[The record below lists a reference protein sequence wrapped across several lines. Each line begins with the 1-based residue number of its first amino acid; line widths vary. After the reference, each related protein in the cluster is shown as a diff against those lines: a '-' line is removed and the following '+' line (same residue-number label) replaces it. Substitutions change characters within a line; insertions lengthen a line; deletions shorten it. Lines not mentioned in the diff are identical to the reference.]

1 MSELLRSTFASLAVV
16 TLLGA
21 PLAAQSAPTPEP
33 APVSPAPSLAAEP
46 PVIDFGDIL
55 GGEPARAT
63 VKIKNV
69 SDQPVPVK
77 QVKTSCGCTVAVV
90 HGPDGAELA
99 ARPPQP
105 DMLVTTLA
113 PGQEISV
120 DVTMQTANAQGSVE
134 KQLQIYSGDAAAT
147 PFMVPVKARISKAF
161 TLSPDKLDLRNVGRT
176 GRIEQT
182 IVVQAQSIGNWSID
196 GFESGMEGSPLPP
209 WLKFSVLDTEGLS
222 RRVQMVSEG
231 PRPVG
236 AFTARV
242 KIVIGHEKVK
252 SVDFQVFGIVRPDVN
267 FDTGSPTQPE
277 AVSFDQMKK
286 GDSATRT
293 IKVVNNDPSVPY
305 TLKSVELQVPDALKP
320 MLQTSINTIQE
331 GVSYE
336 VVVTIKADMPD
347 PFFRGNLLLVAEHPD
362 LPRHSISF
370 HGWVKQEQ

>member
-1 MSELLRSTFASLAVV
+1 MSELLRSTLASLAVV
-16 TLLGA
+16 ALLGVS
-21 PLAAQSAPTPEP
+21 LAAQAQAPDAGPPQP
-33 APVSPAPSLAAEP
+33 ASSLAAEP

-90 HGPDGAELA
+90 HGPDGTELQ
-99 ARPPQP
+99 ARPTQP

-113 PGQEISV
+113 PGQELSV
-120 DVTMQTANAQGSVE
+120 DVSMQTANAQGSVE
-134 KQLQIYSGDAAAT
+134 KQLQIYSGDAAST

-161 TLSPDKLDLRNVGRT
+161 TISPDKLDLRNVART

-182 IVVQAQSIGNWSID
+182 VVVQAQSIGNWSIE
-196 GFESGMEGSPLPP
+196 GFDSGAEGSPLPP
-209 WLKFSVLDTEGLS
+209 WLQFSVLDTEGLS

-236 AFTARV
+236 AFSAVVRI
-242 KIVIGHEKVK
+242 KIGHEKVK
-252 SVDFQVFGIVRPDVN
+252 SVDFRVFGIVRPDVN

-286 GDSATRT
+286 GETVTRT
-293 IKVVNNDPSVPY
+293 IKVVNGDPTVPY
-305 TLKSVELQVPDALKP
+305 LLKSVELQVPDALKA
-320 MLQTSINTIQE
+320 MMTTAINTVQE

-336 VVVTIKADMPD
+336 IVVTVKADMPD

>member
-1 MSELLRSTFASLAVV
+1 MSDLLRSTLASMAVV
-16 TLLGA
+16 ALLGV
-21 PLAAQSAPTPEP
+21 PLAAQSPTPEA
-33 APVSPAPSLAAEP
+33 APPQPAPSLAAEP
-46 PVIDFGDIL
+46 PVMDFGDIL
-55 GGEPARAT
+55 GGEPARGT

-77 QVKTSCGCTVAVV
+77 LVKTSCGCTVAVV

-113 PGQEISV
+113 PGQELTV
-120 DVTMQTANAQGSVE
+120 DVSMQTANAQGSVE
-134 KQLQIYSGDAAAT
+134 KELQIYGTDAAAT
-147 PFMVPVKARISKAF
+147 PFKVPVKARISKAF
-161 TLSPDKLDLRNVGRT
+161 TISPDKLDLRNIGRT
-176 GRIEQT
+176 GRVEQT
-182 IVVQAQSIGNWSID
+182 IVIQAQSIGNWTID

-222 RRVQMVSEG
+222 RKVQMVSEG

-252 SVDFQVFGIVRPDVN
+252 SVDFQIFGIVRPDVV

-293 IKVVNNDPSVPY
+293 IKIVNNDPSVPY
-305 TLKSVELQVPDALKP
+305 LLKSVELQVPDALKP
-320 MLQTSINTIQE
+320 MLQTSINTLQE

-336 VVVTIKADMPD
+336 VLVTIKADMPD

-362 LPRHSISF
+362 VPRHSVSF